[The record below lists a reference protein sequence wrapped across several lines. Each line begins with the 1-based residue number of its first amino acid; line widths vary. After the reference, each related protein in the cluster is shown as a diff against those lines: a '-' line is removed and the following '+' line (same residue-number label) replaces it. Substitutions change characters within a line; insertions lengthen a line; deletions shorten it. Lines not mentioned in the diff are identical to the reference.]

1 MLMRR
6 RFVPAHYHQDLH
18 QKLRRLLQGTKSVED
33 YHQEMETLM
42 IKADVDEP
50 RDATMARFLSGLN
63 RDIQDRME
71 LQEYGSVE
79 QMLHKAIL
87 IEQQVKRKSFLK
99 PAITSKPAYSP
110 RPGFAPKPSYQD
122 KGKYSSTTHN
132 AFKTDVPARDDKGN
146 AVDTSGRARDIRCFK
161 CQGLGH
167 FAKNCPNQRVMIL
180 TENGEV
186 ESEDEQENKEDLR
199 PIFDEEDES
208 FRYPHQGPL
217 LVARK
222 GMVESI
228 FDETDDRLVDGTN
241 PAFDHESDPIYDEE
255 PCFDY
260 PAHGP
265 LLVIRRTLSVQPK
278 NNEKEQRENLF
289 HSRCLVSEKV
299 CSLIIDGGSC
309 TNVASDTLFRKLG
322 LATRPLSRP
331 FRLEWLNEAG
341 EQYVKEQ
348 VTVPITIGRYEDE
361 VVCNVLP
368 MDACHILLGRPW
380 QFDKRAVHDGF
391 TNRHS
396 FDHKGKKIT
405 LVPLTPLEV
414 HKDQIQLKR
423 NRDKETKPD
432 EPESSQQNSNFY
444 IKQSQVKRSLYSQKP
459 FLLLVYK
466 ESLMASSS
474 DLAPAIP
481 SELLD
486 VLQKYSDVF
495 PDENPKGL
503 PPVRGIEHQIDLV
516 PGASLPNR
524 PAYRTNPVETKELQK
539 QIGDLLEKGYI
550 RESLSPC
557 AVPVLLVPKKDG
569 SWRMCVDCRAI
580 NNITVKYRHPI
591 PRLDE
596 MLDELHGSCVFSK
609 IDLKSG
615 YHQIR
620 MKEGDELKTAFKT
633 KLGLYEWL
641 VMPFGLT
648 NAPSAFMCL
657 MNHVLRSFIGNFV
670 VVYFDDIL
678 VYNKNLEDHKM
689 HLKSVLEVLRKEK
702 HFANLGKCSF
712 GTDHVVFLGFVVGA
726 DGLRV
731 DEEKIKAI
739 RDWPSPSTVGE
750 VRSFH
755 GLAGFYRRFVPDFS
769 SISAPLTEVI
779 KKNAGFKWEQAQE
792 KAFQMLKVKL
802 THAPLLVLPDFS
814 KTFEIECD
822 ASGVGIGAV
831 LMQYRKPIAYFSE
844 KLGGATLNYPTYD
857 QELYALVRALQT

>member
-1 MLMRR
+1 
-6 RFVPAHYHQDLH
+6 
-18 QKLRRLLQGTKSVED
+18 
-33 YHQEMETLM
+33 
-42 IKADVDEP
+42 
-50 RDATMARFLSGLN
+50 
-63 RDIQDRME
+63 
-71 LQEYGSVE
+71 
-79 QMLHKAIL
+79 
-87 IEQQVKRKSFLK
+87 
-99 PAITSKPAYSP
+99 
-110 RPGFAPKPSYQD
+110 
-122 KGKYSSTTHN
+122 
-132 AFKTDVPARDDKGN
+132 
-146 AVDTSGRARDIRCFK
+146 
-161 CQGLGH
+161 
-167 FAKNCPNQRVMIL
+167 MIL
-180 TENGEV
+180 MANGEV
-186 ESEDEQENKEDLR
+186 KSEEEQEDKEDLGL
-199 PIFDEEDES
+199 IFDKEEES
-208 FRYPHQGPL
+208 FDYPHHRLL

-222 GMVESI
+222 AFDDPI
-228 FDETDDRLVDGTN
+228 FDETDDNTVDDFSPT
-241 PAFDHESDPIYDEE
+241 FDEE
-255 PCFDY
+255 DSLDY
-260 PAHGP
+260 PARGS
-265 LLVIRRTLSVQPK
+265 LLVTRISLSVQPK
-278 NNEKEQRENLF
+278 TNEKEQRENLF

-309 TNVASDTLFRKLG
+309 TNVASDTLVRKLG

-414 HKDQIQLKR
+414 HQDQIQLKR
-423 NRDKETKPD
+423 SRDKEPKPD
-432 EPESSQQNSNFY
+432 EPESSQRNSNLY
-444 IKQSQVKRSLYSQKP
+444 IKQSQVKKSLYSQKP

-474 DLAPAIP
+474 DLAPEIP

-591 PRLDE
+591 PRLDD

-620 MKEGDELKTAFKT
+620 MKEGDEWKTKFKT

-648 NAPSAFMCL
+648 NAPSTFMHL
-657 MNHVLRSFIGNFV
+657 MNHILRSFIGHFV
-670 VVYFDDIL
+670 VFYFDDIL
-678 VYNKNLEDHKM
+678 IYNKNLYDHKI
-689 HLKSVLEVLRKEK
+689 HLKSVLEVLRKERL
-702 HFANLGKCSF
+702 FANLGKCSF
-712 GTDHVVFLGFVVGA
+712 GTDHVVFLGCC
-726 DGLRV
+726 R
-731 DEEKIKAI
+731 
-739 RDWPSPSTVGE
+739 
-750 VRSFH
+750 
-755 GLAGFYRRFVPDFS
+755 
-769 SISAPLTEVI
+769 
-779 KKNAGFKWEQAQE
+779 
-792 KAFQMLKVKL
+792 
-802 THAPLLVLPDFS
+802 
-814 KTFEIECD
+814 C
-822 ASGVGIGAV
+822 
-831 LMQYRKPIAYFSE
+831 
-844 KLGGATLNYPTYD
+844 
-857 QELYALVRALQT
+857 